1 MQNLDKNSKSK
12 LKFNQQFRKALEL
25 MEICEAK
32 SEDLNISLEEFYENA
47 IIYEFAYSLALFNF
61 SEVITG
67 GTDDTL
73 LFLRRSLEC
82 LAYYLPYEKKLFEKI
97 NLQIFKIQAQ
107 KREVGLKEG
116 AKIKNILHLKKS
128 DINSA
133 LRENKYLFL
142 HGVYANEFSYHN
154 FVEEIFALES
164 YKMSF
169 IYDYLGLR
177 SHQTNLDLLSDN
189 FEDFDKLILELT
201 KTYYPEKLQKA
212 LKNIKKLNKTSLIDV
227 INNLEKEYPWL
238 NDAFESISLFSDNL
252 HHGPLVYYVT
262 LVNSVWNYFSTSLI
276 LKSIGSYRGIVAT
289 FKTFIEKVAILDNLR
304 FVNRDKASKIYV
316 AYNFCSMYSIK
327 SAMTKLRL
335 LKENTTEED
344 MKEVYEDLI
353 KNNTKLSYQAFI
365 NLIAQNP
372 SYIITMKK
380 DNFSTS
386 VEKFFDKNFKDRKSE
401 LLESY
406 YESVVLSHCDGFLLF
421 KKEKDYSNLANEL
434 INFSLD
440 YLKFLFN
447 FFEANKLFYGLQFDE
462 NDFSAVLS
470 NLFHIFDQIEA
481 QFNNKTLEKEE
492 VSPKEILRVKNIKDL
507 LD

>member
-1 MQNLDKNSKSK
+1 MQKSDKITKTK

-32 SEDLNISLEEFYENA
+32 SEDLNISLEDFYENA
-47 IIYEFAYSLALFNF
+47 IIYEFAYTLALFNF

-67 GTDDTL
+67 GSDDTL

-82 LAYYLPYEKKLFEKI
+82 LAYYLPYEKKLLEKI

-107 KREVGLKEG
+107 NREVGLKEG

-164 YKMSF
+164 KKMSF

-177 SHQTNLDLLSDN
+177 SHQTNLDLLSDS
-189 FEDFDKLILELT
+189 FVDLDKLIIEET
-201 KTYYPEKLQKA
+201 KKYFPDNLQKA
-212 LKNIKKLNKTSLIDV
+212 LKNIKKLNKTSLIDAV
-227 INNLEKEYPWL
+227 NNIDKEYPWL
-238 NDAFESISLFSDNL
+238 NEALEQLSIFSDNL
-252 HHGPLVYYVT
+252 HSGPLVYYVT
-262 LVNSVWNYFSTSLI
+262 LVNAVWNYFSTSLI

-289 FKTFIEKVAILDNLR
+289 FKPFVEKVAILDNLR
-304 FVNRDKASKIYV
+304 FVNREKASKIYI

-327 SAMTKLRL
+327 SAMTKLHIL
-335 LKENTTEED
+335 SENTTEDD
-344 MKEVYEDLI
+344 MKEVYDELV
-353 KNNTKLSYQAFI
+353 KTNTKLSFQAFI
-365 NLIAQNP
+365 NLVNQNP

-386 VEKFFDKNFKDRKSE
+386 VEKFFDKNFKDRKNE

-421 KKEKDYSNLANEL
+421 KKEKDYTNLANEL
-434 INFSLD
+434 IKFSFD

-447 FFEANKLFYGLQFDE
+447 FFEANKLFYGLNYDE
-462 NDFSAVLS
+462 NDFSLALS
-470 NLFHIFDQIEA
+470 DLFNIFEQIEA
-481 QFNNKTLEKEE
+481 QLNNKTFEKEE
-492 VSPKEILRVKNIKDL
+492 DSPKEILRVKNIKDL